1 MSHDANQFPLRD
13 QGGGENAGLSPD
25 AVSTLPESTKA
36 LLDHI
41 FTRYHETHRRELQ
54 ELVSLAR
61 KVEAVH
67 AGHPEVPHGLA
78 DELEALRL
86 DLDEHMYK
94 EEMALFPLMRAREG
108 AAIGHPIRKM
118 LRDHQQHVTKLVHL
132 EQKAHDFVAPDDA
145 CRSWRALYAG
155 AAKFVNDLREHIQ
168 IENDVLF
175 PRFGGPF
182 EA

>member
-1 MSHDANQFPLRD
+1 MSDDANQLPLRD
-13 QGGGENAGLSPD
+13 QGDGESAALSPD

-41 FTRYHETHRRELQ
+41 YTRYHETHRRELQ
-54 ELVSLAR
+54 ELVGLAR

-67 AGHPEVPHGLA
+67 AEHPDVPHGLA
-78 DELEALRL
+78 DELEAFRL
-86 DLDEHMYK
+86 ELDEHMYK
-94 EEMALFPLMRAREG
+94 EEMALFPLMLTRGG
-108 AAIGHPIRKM
+108 AVIGHPIQKM
-118 LRDHQQHVTKLVHL
+118 LRDHQQHVTKLIQI
-132 EQKAHDFVAPDDA
+132 EQMARDFVAPDDA

-155 AAKFVNDLREHIQ
+155 AAKFVNDLREHIH

-175 PRFGGPF
+175 PRFQGAC